1 MSYTALY
8 RKFRPDTYD
17 DVRGQEH
24 ITTTLRNQI
33 KSGRMG
39 HAYLFCGTRGTGKTT
54 IAKIFARAVN
64 CEHPVNGNPCNQCN
78 MCKSISAGTSMNVI
92 EMDAASNNGVED
104 IRQIIDEVQYRPT
117 EGRYKVYI
125 VDEVHM
131 LSTSAFNALLKTLE
145 EPPEYV
151 MFILATTEVHKL
163 PITILSRCQRYDF
176 KHISIDTIQERL
188 RELADIENMKA
199 EDKAL
204 RFIAKSADGSM
215 RDALSLLDQ
224 CDAFCMGQELTY
236 DKALDILGAVDTDV
250 FSNMLQNVIAG
261 NSIGCIEQ
269 LEEMVNLG
277 RDLSQFVADFT
288 WYLRNLLLVKTS
300 EGAEEII
307 DMSGEKMERLKEEAK
322 QLDSDVIMRYIRVL
336 SELTNQIRFAAQK
349 RVLIEIALI
358 KLTQPAMET
367 NFDSLKN
374 RIANIEKK
382 LEEGIPVQ
390 TSISVSGTGNAE
402 GRGEHPAGVSKQEES
417 KLQRAVPEEVQKVA
431 ERWFDIA
438 RKIDGHLGVC
448 LRKNRLS
455 IDENSRLC
463 VVYDSDIDW
472 QQDNKP
478 ENIELIKQTIAD
490 TIHREVD
497 VELLFLP
504 RGTNFDGSYMSL
516 TEEAINFK
524 IEESDEDDEE
534 EFI

>member
-288 WYLRNLLLVKTS
+288 W
-300 EGAEEII
+300 
-307 DMSGEKMERLKEEAK
+307 
-322 QLDSDVIMRYIRVL
+322 
-336 SELTNQIRFAAQK
+336 
-349 RVLIEIALI
+349 
-358 KLTQPAMET
+358 
-367 NFDSLKN
+367 
-374 RIANIEKK
+374 
-382 LEEGIPVQ
+382 
-390 TSISVSGTGNAE
+390 
-402 GRGEHPAGVSKQEES
+402 
-417 KLQRAVPEEVQKVA
+417 
-431 ERWFDIA
+431 
-438 RKIDGHLGVC
+438 
-448 LRKNRLS
+448 
-455 IDENSRLC
+455 
-463 VVYDSDIDW
+463 
-472 QQDNKP
+472 
-478 ENIELIKQTIAD
+478 
-490 TIHREVD
+490 
-497 VELLFLP
+497 
-504 RGTNFDGSYMSL
+504 
-516 TEEAINFK
+516 
-524 IEESDEDDEE
+524 
-534 EFI
+534 

>member
-17 DVRGQEH
+17 DVKGQEH
-24 ITTTLRNQI
+24 ITITLRNQI
-33 KSGRMG
+33 ISDRIG

-54 IAKIFARAVN
+54 IAKIFAKTVN
-64 CEHPVNGNPCNQCN
+64 CEHPVNGNPCNECSI
-78 MCKSISAGTSMNVI
+78 CKSISAGTSMNVI

-188 RELADIENMKA
+188 KELADIEHMNV

-250 FSNMLQNVIAG
+250 FSNMLRSVIAG
-261 NSIGCIEQ
+261 NSIECIEQ

-277 RDLSQFVADFT
+277 RDLSQFVVDFT

-307 DMSGEKMERLKEEAK
+307 DMSGEKMERLKNEAK
-322 QLDSDVIMRYIRVL
+322 QLEPDIIMRYIRVL

-349 RVLIEIALI
+349 RVLVEIALI

-367 NFDSLKN
+367 NFDSVKN

-382 LEEGIPVQ
+382 LEEGFIVSNPVIHD
-390 TSISVSGTGNAE
+390 TSGNSGNIQAAE
-402 GRGEHPAGVSKQEES
+402 TVKQEKP

-431 ERWFDIA
+431 DRWYDIA
-438 RKIDGHLGVC
+438 RQIEGHLGVC

-455 IDENSRLC
+455 IDEDSKLC
-463 VVYDSDIDW
+463 IVYDSDIDW

-478 ENIELIKQTIAD
+478 DNIMIVKQIIAETVNRD
-490 TIHREVD
+490 VD
-497 VELLFLP
+497 VELRLLP
-504 RGTNFDGSYMSL
+504 KEENFESNYMSL
-516 TEEAINFK
+516 TQENINFK
-524 IEESDEDDEE
+524 IEETDEDEE
-534 EFI
+534 DFI